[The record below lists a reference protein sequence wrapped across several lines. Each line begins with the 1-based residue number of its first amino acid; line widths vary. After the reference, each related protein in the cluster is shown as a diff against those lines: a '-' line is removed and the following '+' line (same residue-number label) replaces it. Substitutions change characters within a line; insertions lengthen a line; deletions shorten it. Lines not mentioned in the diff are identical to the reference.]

1 MRDILFKELT
11 SSDKRKRLFSICEAV
26 EKDGI
31 LTKVERRSIYLIK
44 EKEQIKELKDLP
56 RVSVFKVCNT
66 QRQEERLSWKVVGN
80 FYVVTEERIFYIIFI
95 HSFKIEAAVIPIQ
108 NK

>member
-11 SSDKRKRLFSICEAV
+11 SIDKRKRLFSICEAI

-31 LTKVERRSIYLIK
+31 LTKLERKSIYIIK
-44 EKEQIKELKDLP
+44 EKEQIKELKNPP
-56 RVSVFKVCNT
+56 RISIFKVCNT
-66 QRQEERLSWKVVGN
+66 QRQEERLSWKIVGN
-80 FYVVTEERIFYIIFI
+80 FYVATEEKVFYIIFI
-95 HSFKIEAAVIPIQ
+95 HSFKIEAAVSPVQ